1 MKGDTMVVKV
11 THSESKKYKILKIV
25 LEWAKGILNY
35 H

>member
-25 LEWAKGILNY
+25 LE
-35 H
+35 